1 MPTGPWVPRANDPSR
16 RPCRG
21 RGPRKPV
28 SLGCRSAD
36 GRPPVR
42 VLAAE
47 HYLVCPDVFHEDP
60 DLDWS
65 TYHEELMRLREW
77 RFWWD

>member
-1 MPTGPWVPRANDPSR
+1 MCRTPGTRWTPTGPWASRANDPSR
-16 RPCRG
+16 R
-21 RGPRKPV
+21 
-28 SLGCRSAD
+28 RS
-36 GRPPVR
+36 R

-47 HYLVCPDVFHEDP
+47 HYLACPDVFHEDP

-77 RFWWD
+77 RFRWN

>member
-1 MPTGPWVPRANDPSR
+1 MPLR
-16 RPCRG
+16 RRTHQ
-21 RGPRKPV
+21 
-28 SLGCRSAD
+28 AH
-36 GRPPVR
+36 

-65 TYHEELMRLREW
+65 TYHEEPMRLREW

>member
-1 MPTGPWVPRANDPSR
+1 MSWAWDTEALYLSVA
-16 RPCRG
+16 
-21 RGPRKPV
+21 
-28 SLGCRSAD
+28 A
-36 GRPPVR
+36 PPETDAHQAR

-47 HYLVCPDVFHEDP
+47 HYLACPDVFHEDP

-77 RFWWD
+77 RLWWD